1 MNAPVL
7 PTLPLLA
14 EVRQII
20 SAARQRV
27 AIAVNAELAK
37 QLAAEFGKGWSERQ
51 LRYCLRI
58 AEIFPDAK
66 ILHTLCSE
74 LSRSIEL
81 ARAKLNR
88 QENQGNT
95 P

>member
-37 QLAAEFGKGWSERQ
+37 QLAAEFGKG
-51 LRYCLRI
+51 
-58 AEIFPDAK
+58 
-66 ILHTLCSE
+66 
-74 LSRSIEL
+74 
-81 ARAKLNR
+81 
-88 QENQGNT
+88 
-95 P
+95 